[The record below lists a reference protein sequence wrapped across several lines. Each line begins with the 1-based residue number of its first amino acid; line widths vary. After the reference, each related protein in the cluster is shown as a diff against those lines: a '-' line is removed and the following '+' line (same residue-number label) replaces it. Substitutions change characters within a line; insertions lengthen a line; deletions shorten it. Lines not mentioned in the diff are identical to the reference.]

1 MNGYDFANVLFGGP
15 CNQRCA
21 GCIGHL
27 LDARLRIDN
36 LHEYPLRNQELFA
49 RLLRTY
55 GVRQVVFTGT
65 TTDPQ
70 LYDHEVRLIDWMR
83 RQVPGVQIS
92 LHTNGQLAMA
102 RMAILN
108 RYDRVTVSYPS
119 FDRAIYTR
127 MTGTP
132 HMPDLAGILRSAH
145 IPVKV
150 SCLVTEENAHQIEDF
165 LARCRDMGVQRV
177 VIRRRYLAPSQGM
190 GRVEPAGR
198 ERQRLK
204 SLLQT
209 RKRMRVLLQTEEQIG
224 AILQE
229 ELRVTGCRP
238 VAVYRGNPIYEYGGM
253 EVTCWDFAQSTS
265 TSLNLFSDGTISAEY
280 LLVRSQK
287 IYSSFTP
294 APSTWGGKPAIMEP
308 R

>member
-1 MNGYDFANVLFGGP
+1 MNVYDFANVLFGGP

-27 LDARLRIDN
+27 LDAGLTRDN

-49 RLLRTY
+49 SLLRQY

-70 LYDHEVRLIDWMR
+70 LYDHEARLIDWMR
-83 RQVPGVQIS
+83 RQAPGVQIS

-102 RMAILN
+102 KMEILN
-108 RYDRVTVSYPS
+108 RYDRVTVSLPS
-119 FDRAIYTR
+119 FDRATFVR
-127 MTGTP
+127 MTGAY
-132 HMPDLAGILRSAH
+132 HMPDLPGILRSAR

-150 SCLVTEENAHQIEDF
+150 SCLVSEENARQIAEF
-165 LARCRDMGVQRV
+165 LVRCRGMGVRRV
-177 VIRRRYLAPSQGM
+177 VIRRQYLEPSQGK
-190 GRVEPAGR
+190 G
-198 ERQRLK
+198 
-204 SLLQT
+204 
-209 RKRMRVLLQTEEQIG
+209 QTEPVVQAGQQPAPSPQAGKQMRASSQPQGQIG
-224 AILQE
+224 ANLQE
-229 ELRVTGCRP
+229 ELRIAGCQP
-238 VAVYRGNPIYEYGGM
+238 VSVYRGNPVYECGGM
-253 EVTCWDFAQSTS
+253 EVTCWDFAHSMS

-294 APSTWGGKPAIMEP
+294 SPSTSGGKAVIMEP